1 MYLILI
7 KFRNSDSYNQN
18 FLVHG
23 SFIHFLLD
31 IFFNVFNGYLIRF
44 GDTNV
49 RYKCRSIFITHW
61 NVKKDRMMFVS
72 LNGKRS
78 ILIYDK
84 VDLKIGELLRQE
96 LLKQVLLLFVHIKN
110 NILNDSYEIF
120 DEHMKT

>member
-1 MYLILI
+1 
-7 KFRNSDSYNQN
+7 
-18 FLVHG
+18 
-23 SFIHFLLD
+23 
-31 IFFNVFNGYLIRF
+31 
-44 GDTNV
+44 
-49 RYKCRSIFITHW
+49 
-61 NVKKDRMMFVS
+61 MMFVS

-78 ILIYDK
+78 ILIYDR